1 MGIVIHKGDIFDVK
15 ASALVIPA
23 NTQVEL
29 NWGSHIAETVNGQ
42 WTESVKRE
50 RAKRGPLKLGEAYL
64 TAGDGTSFQHLIH
77 AAVLDKY
84 DFNPLFLLRLR
95 QRTSDETLTNA
106 LKSVRAIAHEHS
118 LESLAISAMGAGIG
132 GMNYK
137 KCVRLTFQE
146 LHQLPT
152 TVYFAAYKP
161 RHQKVAAAVLKEF
174 QDP

>member
-1 MGIVIHKGDIFDVK
+1 MGIVIHKGDIFEVK

-29 NWGSHIAETVNGQ
+29 NWGSHIAETVNGL
-42 WTESVKRE
+42 WTESVKAE
-50 RAKRGPLKLGEAYL
+50 RAKRGPLELGEACL

-95 QRTSDETLTNA
+95 QRTSDATLTKA
-106 LKSVRAIAHEHS
+106 LKSVRAIAQEHS

-132 GMNYK
+132 AMNYT

-146 LHQLPT
+146 LHPLSA

-161 RHQKVAAAVLKEF
+161 RHQKIATAILKEF
-174 QDP
+174 QS